1 MAGADETRRLLRQCA
16 SSLLSA
22 CYRLERGET
31 ESSAAH
37 LQSSNATTPN
47 HSASNST
54 QTNLNST
61 TTNRPPANASQTSL
75 QEHMALF
82 NFKPSSGQKSFAH
95 SSKRKRAGSVPGGN
109 KAPYYVRNTWTHAFV
124 CLSSTTADRIP
135 DAHEKIELA
144 LAGLGEKKVE
154 FDKNGDSR
162 HVHEKL
168 MREFAKLGDG
178 GGYEIMRSTN
188 RKGSLSVIPMS
199 AVGYPVSY
207 LQGVLS
213 QAKAYIRPM
222 QRDLPLDAA
231 PLETVRPI

>member
-1 MAGADETRRLLRQCA
+1 MKVVFTHEYVRATTTYPRSLYGPALCTCCKMAGADETRRLLRQCA

-22 CYRLERGET
+22 CHRLERGET

-95 SSKRKRAGSVPGGN
+95 SGKRK
-109 KAPYYVRNTWTHAFV
+109 
-124 CLSSTTADRIP
+124 
-135 DAHEKIELA
+135 
-144 LAGLGEKKVE
+144 
-154 FDKNGDSR
+154 
-162 HVHEKL
+162 
-168 MREFAKLGDG
+168 
-178 GGYEIMRSTN
+178 
-188 RKGSLSVIPMS
+188 
-199 AVGYPVSY
+199 
-207 LQGVLS
+207 
-213 QAKAYIRPM
+213 
-222 QRDLPLDAA
+222 
-231 PLETVRPI
+231 

>member
-22 CYRLERGET
+22 CHRLERGET

-37 LQSSNATTPN
+37 LQTSNATTPN
-47 HSASNST
+47 RTASNSS
-54 QTNLNST
+54 QTNFNATTPNS
-61 TTNRPPANASQTSL
+61 PSANSSQTSL
-75 QEHMALF
+75 QEHMTLF
-82 NFKPSSGQKSFAH
+82 GFKPSSGQKSFAH
-95 SSKRKRAGSVPGGN
+95 SGKRKRAGYIAGGN
-109 KAPYYVRNTWTHAFV
+109 KAPYYVRNTWTHVFV

-135 DAHEKIELA
+135 DAHEKIDLA

-154 FDKNGDSR
+154 FDKNGDSS

-168 MREFAKLGDG
+168 MKEFAKLGHG

-199 AVGYPVSY
+199 ALGYTVSY

-213 QAKAYIRPM
+213 QGKAYIRPM
-222 QRDLPLDAA
+222 QRDLPLDVP
-231 PLETVRPI
+231 PLETVRQI